1 MPLQSTRDHYT
12 ESQRLTGLA
21 LATARRSWARMDFD
35 NLDASFADLVG
46 PQLVLTVTAAQ
57 VAAAESGAAYVGAA
71 LAEQGIDEA
80 ADGAVRPRSLAG
92 VASDG
97 RPLSGL
103 LRAPV
108 TATKQAVAAR
118 AADPLTVGRNVL
130 DMIVQTQVSDA
141 RRVAAS
147 VSMTARPAVRGYV
160 RVVNLPACG
169 RCLILAGRYY
179 KTEGSSK
186 FLRHPRCDCT
196 AEPTN
201 EESYTTDP
209 MDGFGQMSTAEQD
222 KAFGKDGAQAIRDG
236 ADMGQVV
243 NARRGMST
251 TSAFGRKYQ
260 TTTEG
265 ISSRGQ
271 YGRLASDLRKTGGNR
286 YRTSSRIRLMPESIY
301 EFASDRADAVRL
313 LRRYG
318 YIT

>member
-1 MPLQSTRDHYT
+1 MPLQSTRDHYA

-21 LATARRSWARMDFD
+21 LVTARRSWARMDFE

-46 PQLVLTVTAAQ
+46 PQLVLAVTAAQ

-80 ADGAVRPRSLAG
+80 ADGALRPRSLAG

-103 LRAPV
+103 MRAPV

-179 KTEGSSK
+179 KVTDAFK
-186 FLRHPRCDCT
+186 RHPRCDCNN
-196 AEPTN
+196 EPTN
-201 EESYTTDP
+201 DERYTTDP
-209 MDGFGQMSTAEQD
+209 ADGFGQMSTAEQD

-236 ADMGQVV
+236 ADIGQVV

-271 YGRLASDLRKTGGNR
+271 YGRFAGELRKTGGNR
-286 YRTSSRIRLMPESIY
+286 YRTSSRMRLMPESIY